1 LAISDENEHWFQ
13 GKATINVPVMAIAT
27 RRLQAPVAPPLTPGE
42 RPAGSSRRARG
53 LDTVASPGPDSRE
66 AQRRVMEAAL
76 EDGDLATTV
85 AAIAGLTRSAVVLQ
99 DPFLAVL
106 AAAPD
111 PGAADRAGTPAG
123 SGADIAL
130 TRSGGPLVRDLLRTG
145 EEGRPSLVELPGQG
159 SDPARLV
166 ARITARG
173 EVLGFLVAAA
183 VDRAAYATLEAAAP
197 VVALLLQAE
206 ERLCRLLARDQQELF
221 LDLLAGRS
229 TGCLF
234 IQGRR
239 LGHDLEHPHWP
250 LVFTTRAAGPPGV
263 GAAGAG
269 QAGDVPDHGAV
280 PGAGRA
286 ASRLEQ
292 VVRDALRDGR
302 STPGPAPVVGVDGD
316 TVVVFLPDHPDRPD
330 DHPAGLARRVRRLA
344 SRRGLTT
351 VAGWGPRCDHL
362 ASFGTGVAR
371 ARWVVD
377 VLAGMPGE
385 PPAAGYDDLGI
396 YALLYE
402 KRDRDQLSDFA
413 DRWLAPLREL
423 TDTLR
428 VLLETGGPSAAA
440 AALFVHIS
448 TLKYRLRK
456 IESILGV
463 DLSDPE
469 VCFNLRLAFKIVAVQ
484 ERLTGSPVPGV
495 AG

>member
-1 LAISDENEHWFQ
+1 
-13 GKATINVPVMAIAT
+13 
-27 RRLQAPVAPPLTPGE
+27 
-42 RPAGSSRRARG
+42 
-53 LDTVASPGPDSRE
+53 
-66 AQRRVMEAAL
+66 MEAAL
-76 EDGDLATTV
+76 EAGDLAATV
-85 AAIAGLTRSAVVLQ
+85 AAIAGLTRSAVAVQ

-106 AAAPD
+106 AAAPA
-111 PGAADRAGTPAG
+111 PAPAPADGVGPVD

-130 TRSGGPLVRDLLRTG
+130 TRSGCPLVRDLLRAG
-145 EEGRPSLVELPGQG
+145 EEDRPSLVELPRQG

-206 ERLCRLLARDQQELF
+206 ERLCRLLARDQRELF

-229 TGCLF
+229 TDCLF

-250 LVFTTRAAGPPGV
+250 LVFTTRAPRPSGVGPPGV
-263 GAAGAG
+263 GTPGVG
-269 QAGDVPDHGAV
+269 PAGDEPDDGAA
-280 PGAGRA
+280 PANGAT

-302 STPGPAPVVGVDGD
+302 SPGRQAPVVGVDGD
-316 TVVVFLPDHPDRPD
+316 AVVVFLPDHPDHPD
-330 DHPAGLARRVRRLA
+330 GDPAGLARRVRSLA

-385 PPAAGYDDLGI
+385 PPAGGYDDLGI

-402 KRDRDQLSDFA
+402 KRDQDQLADFA
-413 DRWLAPLREL
+413 DRWLAPLRDHGEL
-423 TDTLR
+423 AHTLR

-440 AALFVHIS
+440 TALFVHIS

-484 ERLTGSPVPGV
+484 ERLTGSRVTRG

>member
-1 LAISDENEHWFQ
+1 
-13 GKATINVPVMAIAT
+13 
-27 RRLQAPVAPPLTPGE
+27 
-42 RPAGSSRRARG
+42 
-53 LDTVASPGPDSRE
+53 
-66 AQRRVMEAAL
+66 
-76 EDGDLATTV
+76 
-85 AAIAGLTRSAVVLQ
+85 
-99 DPFLAVL
+99 
-106 AAAPD
+106 
-111 PGAADRAGTPAG
+111 
-123 SGADIAL
+123 
-130 TRSGGPLVRDLLRTG
+130 
-145 EEGRPSLVELPGQG
+145 
-159 SDPARLV
+159 
-166 ARITARG
+166 
-173 EVLGFLVAAA
+173 
-183 VDRAAYATLEAAAP
+183 
-197 VVALLLQAE
+197 
-206 ERLCRLLARDQQELF
+206 DQQELF

-250 LVFTTRAAGPPGV
+250 LVFTTRAVGAPGV

-269 QAGDVPDHGAV
+269 RARDVADDSAA
-280 PGAGRA
+280 PGAGGA

-302 STPGPAPVVGVDGD
+302 STPGPAPVVGVDRD
-316 TVVVFLPDHPDRPD
+316 AVVVFLPDRPGHPDD
-330 DHPAGLARRVRRLA
+330 DPADVARRVRRLA

-402 KRDRDQLSDFA
+402 KRDRDQLADFA
-413 DRWLAPLREL
+413 DRWLAPLREHGEL
-423 TDTLR
+423 THTLR

-440 AALFVHIS
+440 TSLFVHIS